1 MTAIFPIL
9 PGLGYDVVRTPMW
22 STNIQT
28 AVSGKETGVGS
39 QSYPRW
45 QWSLTY
51 NFLRSD
57 STAEFQTLVAF
68 FNSQQGMLSP
78 FLYQDAE
85 DNAVTGQLIGT
96 GDGATTAFQLA
107 RRFGS
112 TAIGFIEPMFAP
124 NIVSH
129 VYINGVAASGWTASP
144 YDSATPGVI
153 TFASA
158 PAAGAAITVDFSF
171 YFPCRFLADTQDF
184 SLFMSRLWKTDS
196 LKFIS
201 LK

>member
-1 MTAIFPIL
+1 
-9 PGLGYDVVRTPMW
+9 MW

-28 AVSGKETGVGS
+28 SVSGKETGVGT

-68 FNSQQGMLSP
+68 FNSQQGMLSS
-78 FLYQDAE
+78 FLYQDAD
-85 DNAVTGQLIGT
+85 DNTVTGQLIGT
-96 GDGATTAFQLA
+96 GDGATTTFQLA

-112 TAIGFIEPMFAP
+112 TTIGFIEPMFAP
-124 NIVSH
+124 NLVSH
-129 VYINGVAASGWTASP
+129 VYVNGAAASGWTVSL
-144 YDSATPGVI
+144 YGSATPGVI
-153 TFASA
+153 TFTTP
-158 PAAGAAITVDFSF
+158 PAAGSAITVDFSF
-171 YFPCRFLADTQDF
+171 YFPCRFLSDSQDF
-184 SLFMSRLWKTDS
+184 SLFLNRVYKTDS
-196 LKFIS
+196 LKFVS